1 MELFQVQGPGL
12 GRQEDRRKDGRRERG
27 QSMVEFAL
35 VLPLFLTIVFA
46 VVEIGRAFATKQALT
61 IAAREG
67 ARVLVLPYGAGLTYN
82 SESAVQTAAL
92 DRVQSYLRSS
102 GVTTGTETKIRVAR
116 ARAGNDGAYGTADDP
131 VPELDYGQGVRGER
145 VGIVIEHNF
154 ESPVPFFVRMFE
166 SPPSQGAASPATGI
180 RMSTSC
186 YMDHE

>member
-1 MELFQVQGPGL
+1 MPDTGSPKNGSKKNGWLRVM
-12 GRQEDRRKDGRRERG
+12 RRERG

-67 ARVLVLPYGAGLTYN
+67 ARVLILPYGAGLSYK
-82 SESAVQTAAL
+82 SESAVQTAAV
-92 DRVQSYLRSS
+92 DRVKSYLGSS
-102 GVTTGTETKIRVAR
+102 GVTTGIETKIRVAR
-116 ARAGNDGAYGTADDP
+116 VAAGNDGTYGTPDDAA
-131 VPELDYGQGVRGER
+131 PEYDYSQGVRGQR

-166 SPPSQGAASPATGI
+166 SPQPQGAAAVSTGI
-180 RMSTSC
+180 RMSAAC

>member
-1 MELFQVQGPGL
+1 MERFRAEKPGRA
-12 GRQEDRRKDGRRERG
+12 GDGDRRGAGRRELG

-92 DRVQSYLRSS
+92 DRVRSYLGSS
-102 GVTTGTETKIRVAR
+102 GVTTGAETKIRVAR
-116 ARAGNDGAYGTADDP
+116 ARSGNDGAYGTADDP
-131 VPELDYGQGVRGER
+131 VPEFDYGQGGRGER

-166 SPPSQGAASPATGI
+166 SPPNQGAASPATGI